1 VAIVFA
7 RHGQTAPNRDGLVL
21 GRADPELTDEG
32 RGQAELLAAAL
43 STEPVAKILT
53 SPLLRARQTAEAIS
67 AACGVP
73 VAVDERLVE
82 IDWGTWEGR
91 PAGSL
96 AIADVDRWR
105 RDSPE
110 PREADG
116 TAPEGESLESLS
128 VRVESF
134 CLDTLDEGLVVAVSH
149 VSPIKAATAW
159 ALGVDGTVAWRM
171 FLGLA
176 SMTRVGRGRTSP
188 VLLSFNETWHL
199 RGAEQRGAAR

>member
-1 VAIVFA
+1 MIVFA

-21 GRADPELTDEG
+21 GRADPELTEEG
-32 RGQAELLAAAL
+32 HRQAALLGAALAA
-43 STEPVAKILT
+43 EPVVAIRS
-53 SPLLRARQTAEAIS
+53 SPLARGRQTAEAIS

-73 VAVDERLVE
+73 VTVDERLLE

-96 AIADVDRWR
+96 AVADVDRWK
-105 RDSPE
+105 
-110 PREADG
+110 ADEG
-116 TAPEGESLESLS
+116 TAPEGESLDSLS
-128 VRVESF
+128 RRVESF
-134 CLDTLDEGLVVAVSH
+134 CVETMEEEGLVVAVSH

-176 SMTRVGRGRTSP
+176 SITRVGRGRTSP
-188 VLLSFNETWHL
+188 LLLSFNETGHL
-199 RGAEQRGAAR
+199 RVEQGER

>member
-1 VAIVFA
+1 MIVFA

-21 GRADPELTDEG
+21 GRADPELTEEG
-32 RGQAELLAAAL
+32 QRQAAL
-43 STEPVAKILT
+43 LGAALGGEPVKAIVT
-53 SPLLRARQTAEAIS
+53 SPLVRARQTADVIA

-73 VAVDERLVE
+73 VTVDERLVE

-96 AIADVDRWR
+96 AVADVDRWKA
-105 RDSPE
+105 D
-110 PREADG
+110 DG
-116 TAPEGESLESLS
+116 TAPEGESLDSLS
-128 VRVESF
+128 GRVEAF
-134 CLDTLDEGLVVAVSH
+134 CVEALDREGLVVAVSH

-176 SMTRVGRGRTSP
+176 SITRVGRGRTSP
-188 VLLSFNETWHL
+188 VLLSFNETGHL
-199 RGAEQRGAAR
+199 QPVEERER

>member
-1 VAIVFA
+1 MIVFA

-21 GRADPELTDEG
+21 GRADPELTEEG
-32 RGQAELLAAAL
+32 RRQAALLAEAL
-43 STEPVAKILT
+43 AGEPVSAILT

-73 VAVDERLVE
+73 VTVDERLVE

-96 AIADVDRWR
+96 GVTDVDRWR
-105 RDSPE
+105 SD
-110 PREADG
+110 DG
-116 TAPEGESLESLS
+116 TAPEGESLTSLS
-128 VRVESF
+128 GRVESF
-134 CLDTLDEGLVVAVSH
+134 CLDTLDGEGHVVAVSH

-176 SMTRVGRGRTSP
+176 SITRVGHGRTSP
-188 VLLSFNETWHL
+188 VLLSFNETGHL
-199 RGAEQRGAAR
+199 RSVEERTP

>member
-1 VAIVFA
+1 VIVFA

-32 RGQAELLAAAL
+32 RRQADFLAAAL
-43 STEPVAKILT
+43 AGEPVTAILT
-53 SPLLRARQTAEAIS
+53 SPLVRARQTAEAVG

-73 VAVDERLVE
+73 VTVDERLVE

-96 AIADVDRWR
+96 APADVDRWR
-105 RDSPE
+105 AD
-110 PREADG
+110 DG
-116 TAPEGESLESLS
+116 TAPEGETLESLS
-128 VRVESF
+128 GRVESF
-134 CLDTLDEGLVVAVSH
+134 CVDTLDSGLVVAVSH
-149 VSPIKAATAW
+149 VSPIKAASAW

-176 SMTRVGRGRTSP
+176 SITRVGRGRTSP
-188 VLLSFNETWHL
+188 VLLSFNETGHL
-199 RGAEQRGAAR
+199 RPAPERQAAR